1 MAADMD
7 YFRRCIREDPSFE
20 VKHAI
25 VDYLSGNFDEAKEVA
40 DQLCD
45 ECFNDPDGKLL
56 SSDEAYEIIEN
67 MTPVDAYWMGRF
79 SCNIDDGFY
88 YRIDGYGHFEEVIEP
103 WDFLKDI
110 LYAGWEN
117 IVNGE
122 VEISDDLQ
130 AVIDLF
136 DDGHR
141 SNNRKSAPKK
151 KPAKSQCVKR
161 NASNGKGNTKKP
173 ASKASQSNNRKPR
186 TTTGNAPAKKPANR
200 RR

>member
-7 YFRRCIREDPSFE
+7 YFKRCIREDPSFE

-25 VDYLSGNFDEAKEVA
+25 VEYLHGDFDEAKWVA

-88 YRIDGYGHFEEVIEP
+88 YRIDGYGHFEEVIKP

-141 SNNRKSAPKK
+141 SNNRKSATK
-151 KPAKSQCVKR
+151 
-161 NASNGKGNTKKP
+161 KKP

-186 TTTGNAPAKKPANR
+186 TTTGKAPAKKPANR